1 MDAHSVIARNS
12 SDCEEYDDY
21 SFIGRLHEE
30 SIWAHDDYWMLE
42 WALYQLA
49 MGKSPSQELS
59 RRIFRIFSYTFLL
72 LGCHLDR
79 RDSFRIENLKSKE
92 VYDLRERMQLVF
104 EGFFAG
110 RMPATSIFSDPNP
123 LLVSNHQS

>member
-1 MDAHSVIARNS
+1 
-12 SDCEEYDDY
+12 
-21 SFIGRLHEE
+21 
-30 SIWAHDDYWMLE
+30 MLE

-49 MGKSPSQELS
+49 IGKSPSQELS

-72 LGCHLDR
+72 FGCHLDR
-79 RDSFRIENLKSKE
+79 RDSFKIENLKRKE